1 MRYSTTPAW
10 IYVMLIVM
18 GIGFGAGS
26 VPFAL
31 FVPAPAGPLV
41 GFVWLAMASGFVIF
55 SVRALANRKSDE
67 RIRQSGTRAVA
78 TVVSAKTTGWVINNV
93 PQWALRLRI
102 DGAGAPYETGFKL
115 CTYSPPPNGASFTVR
130 IDPARREHVVMAGDG
145 DADARAGGTVFSPTG
160 AAAGA
165 DVGTLIADALRSS
178 GVGSPG
184 TTTTVNADGSRTITS
199 TSVQVGGAPADTAET
214 VRLLGE
220 LEKMR
225 ASGALGDA
233 EFDSLKR
240 KLLGED

>member
-10 IYVMLIVM
+10 VYVMLIVM

-41 GFVWLAMASGFVIF
+41 GFVWLVMASGFVIF
-55 SVRALANRKSDE
+55 SVRALANRKNDE

-102 DGAGAPYETGFKL
+102 DGAGAPYETSFKL

-130 IDPARREHVVMAGDG
+130 IDPARREHVVMTGD
-145 DADARAGGTVFSPTG
+145 DDATPADATVLSASGT
-160 AAAGA
+160 AAGA
-165 DVGTLIADALRSS
+165 DLGSVIADALRSS
-178 GVGSPG
+178 GAGGPG

-199 TSVQVGGAPADTAET
+199 TSVQVGGAPADAAET
-214 VRLLGE
+214 VRLLAE

-240 KLLGED
+240 KLLGEE